1 MEEVQKYYRQ
11 KAQIE
16 VKDQYYDS
24 IMQGDLDILRK
35 SFVYVVVS
43 PFLAIM
49 VMYLAKEIK
58 REYSMSER
66 VQNQARNFQSMI
78 VARSSGYRRSS
89 SQQATT
95 EPEPKEVLKAE
106 QENLKSLYDSIKEDE
121 NAERTLKSQE
131 MKTYNESVKSAK
143 PRLKNASPFYKN

>member
-35 SFVYVVVS
+35 SFGYVVVS

-78 VARSSGYRRSS
+78 VARSSGYRR
-89 SQQATT
+89 
-95 EPEPKEVLKAE
+95 
-106 QENLKSLYDSIKEDE
+106 
-121 NAERTLKSQE
+121 RTWTRRSCAAGLRSRP
-131 MKTYNESVKSAK
+131 TAC
-143 PRLKNASPFYKN
+143 R